1 MMVEGCSSINQEVS
15 YEKARWVVLYG
26 GGSNAISDILLAGG
40 LGSDGVYSHQ
50 FIAPAAVAI
59 WLFLLVYSGV
69 FDGVEERKGIYSHC
83 SDTLKEGMG
92 EKYELRLVFWLWT
105 AVCLLPLV
113 MHGGSN
119 LLLAQGQ
126 PENSAWLFEYR
137 YLSSLVLMI
146 VAVVVPLV
154 FGSKNTVFSIA
165 RNLWR
170 RISF

>member
-1 MMVEGCSSINQEVS
+1 MKKLVGLFYMVAGVMLSAIYCS
-15 YEKARWVVLYG
+15 
-26 GGSNAISDILLAGG
+26 LAGWD
-40 LGSDGVYSHQ
+40 LMAFILIS

>member
-1 MMVEGCSSINQEVS
+1 MKKLVGLFYMVVGVMLSAIYCS
-15 YEKARWVVLYG
+15 
-26 GGSNAISDILLAGG
+26 LAGWD
-40 LGSDGVYSHQ
+40 LMVFIFIS

-92 EKYELRLVFWLWT
+92 EKYELRMVFWLWT
-105 AVCLLPLV
+105 AVCLLPLI

-119 LLLAQGQ
+119 LLLARGQ
-126 PENSAWLFEYR
+126 SENSAWLFEYR
-137 YLSSLVLMI
+137 YLSSLLLMI

-154 FGSKNTVFSIA
+154 FGSKNTVLSIA